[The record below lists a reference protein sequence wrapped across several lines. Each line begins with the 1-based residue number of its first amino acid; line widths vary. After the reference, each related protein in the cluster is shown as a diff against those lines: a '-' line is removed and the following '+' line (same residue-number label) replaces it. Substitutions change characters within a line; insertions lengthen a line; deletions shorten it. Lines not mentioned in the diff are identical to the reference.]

1 MNGSVERLRS
11 PAPGRSTLTI
21 SAPKSPST
29 WVAHGPSWTCVRSST
44 RMPSSGNPLPISEVL
59 ELAIAHGHEEQ
70 RLGAP
75 AVMVGRRELDRTRG
89 VALDRAD
96 LLHRVANLGAGRR
109 AA

>member
-11 PAPGRSTLTI
+11 PAPGRSTFTI

-29 WVAHGPSWTCVRSST
+29 WVAQGPSWTCVRSST
-44 RMPSSGNPLPISEVL
+44 RRPSSGNPFAISEVL

-70 RLGAP
+70 RLRPP
-75 AVMVGRRELDRTRG
+75 AVVVGGRELDRTRG

-96 LLHRVANLGAGRR
+96 LLHRVAHLR
-109 AA
+109 A